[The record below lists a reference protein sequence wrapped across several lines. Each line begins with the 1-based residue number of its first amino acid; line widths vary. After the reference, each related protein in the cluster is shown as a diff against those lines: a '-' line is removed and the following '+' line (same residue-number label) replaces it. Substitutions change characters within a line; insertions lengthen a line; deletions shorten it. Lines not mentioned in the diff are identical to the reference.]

1 MSIQFPDLQLLLQ
14 TLRSIPENGSVWLAE
29 QRTFLMSAGALAWI
43 RQELITS
50 LGVDAARGL
59 LMRMGYRLGASD
71 AYLARRM
78 GQKTDESL
86 LLGPQLHSL
95 RGMVKVHP
103 HILEYAPDNQHFYA
117 EIDWLD
123 SFEVEAGQQA
133 DSPVCWLLL
142 GYACAYSSHLCGLE
156 IQYREVACQGCGA
169 AHCRII
175 GRPAEQWP
183 DHQQFRDW
191 LAPLAADESRLMSWQ
206 RPQLGLS
213 SDEHEPMPCVSSA
226 WLEAQAMLDRVA
238 ASDMTVLLGGETGT
252 GKELMARRLHALSR
266 RNQKPFVAFNCA
278 TLPPELIE
286 AELFGVEKG
295 AFTGAQHSRPGRF
308 ERADGGTLFLDEIM
322 ELPARAQAA
331 LLRVLQ
337 EGELEPVGGTALRR
351 VNVRVVA
358 ATHADLEQAVQQGR
372 FRADLYYRINAHP
385 VVLPALRHRRADIL
399 PLAEYFLHKEQHK
412 RGCQLKGFSAAACQ
426 ALLEH
431 DWPGNVR
438 ELENLVQRA
447 VLLSEE
453 GSEIAAEGLFS
464 GFALQLSQA
473 TADKAEYYAQRLLE
487 QGVSLAQLENSLLS
501 GALNKA
507 EGNLSAAARLLGLS
521 RPAFA
526 YRNNQQR

>member
-1 MSIQFPDLQLLLQ
+1 MSIQFPDVQLLLQ
-14 TLRSIPENGSVWLAE
+14 NLHSIPENGSVWLAE
-29 QRTFLMSAGALAWI
+29 QRTFLMSADALAWI
-43 RQELITS
+43 RQDLISS
-50 LGVDAARGL
+50 LGVEAARGL

-78 GQKTDESL
+78 GQKPDESF

-103 HILEYAPDNQHFYA
+103 RQLEYRPESQHFYA

-123 SFEVEAGQQA
+123 SFEVDAQQQA

-156 IQYREVACQGCGA
+156 IQYREVSCQACGA
-169 AHCRII
+169 QQCRIV

-191 LAPLAADESRLMSWQ
+191 LAPLAENESRLVNWQ
-206 RPQLGLS
+206 GPQPALLP
-213 SDEHEPMPCVSSA
+213 DNAEPMPCVSSA

-252 GKELMARRLHALSR
+252 GKELMARRLHALSQ
-266 RNQKPFVAFNCA
+266 RNHGPFVAFNCA

-295 AFTGAQHSRPGRF
+295 AFTGALHSRPGRF

-337 EGELEPVGGTALRR
+337 EGELEPVGGAALRQ

-399 PLAEYFLHKEQHK
+399 PLAEYFLQKEQRK
-412 RGCQLKGFSAAACQ
+412 RGYQFKGFSSAACQ

-438 ELENLVQRA
+438 ELENSVQRA

-464 GFALQLSQA
+464 GFSAQLSQDSD
-473 TADKAEYYAQRLLE
+473 DKVQHYAERLLE
-487 QGVSLAQLENSLLS
+487 QGVSLAQLERSLLS

-507 EGNLSAAARLLGLS
+507 GGNLSAAARLLGLS

-526 YRNNQQR
+526 YRSSQQR